1 VKKWIIIA
9 ILVIA
14 VIVVGYPLLFKGK
27 KEPEKNAFT
36 VTTQDVVKKGDLT
49 ISVSATGKIEPIR
62 TVELRSKA
70 SGEIIRM
77 LVEEGDLVK
86 KGQVICELEQ
96 TTASNDYE
104 QTRADLEVARVNLE
118 IADKE
123 LERQQGLYAQK
134 LISDQE
140 LEGSR
145 LKYEQAK
152 SQSVKAEAN
161 LSSAKE
167 RLDDTVIRSPMDGV
181 MIKRY
186 VEEGQVIASGISNV
200 SGGTL
205 IAVVGELNSVYI
217 QADVDETDI
226 GKVAL
231 GQPVKVIADAYPE
244 KEFYGKVL
252 RIAPMGAEVQNV
264 TTFKVTA
271 QVENPQKLLKA
282 GMNANVEI
290 VAADLKNVLL
300 LPAEAVKEAGE
311 VMQFMSVAKGNGQ
324 GQAAA
329 KLPKMNLNPKQKYV
343 LALKE
348 GGPTPVPVEIGVS
361 DFDFVELKS
370 GLSEGDSVLTVS
382 VSQMMQD
389 REAWKERMRQWR
401 QLPGVKK
408 Q

>member
-1 VKKWIIIA
+1 MKKWIMIA
-9 ILVIA
+9 VLAVV
-14 VIVVGYPLLFKGK
+14 VIVVGYPLLFRGK
-27 KEPEKNAFT
+27 KEAEKNPFA
-36 VTTQDVVKKGDLT
+36 VTTQEMVKRGDLT
-49 ISVSATGKIEPIR
+49 VSVTATGKIEPIR

-70 SGEIIRM
+70 SGEIIKM
-77 LVEEGDLVK
+77 LVEEGDFVK

-104 QTRADLEVARVNLE
+104 QAKADLEVAKVNLE

-123 LERQQGLYAQK
+123 LQRQQGLYAQK

-140 LEGSR
+140 LESSR

-231 GQPVKVIADAYPE
+231 GQPVKVIADAYSE
-244 KEFYGKVL
+244 KEFYGTVL

-271 QVENPQKLLKA
+271 QVNNPQRLLKA

-300 LPAEAVKEAGE
+300 LPVEAVKEAGE
-311 VMQFMSVAKGNGQ
+311 VTQFLPAARGNGQ

-343 LALKE
+343 LALRD
-348 GGPTPVPVEIGVS
+348 GSPTPLPVEIGVS
-361 DFDFVELKS
+361 NLDFVELKS

-389 REAWKERMRQWR
+389 REAWKERMSRWR